1 MAWTTWQVTMQC
13 PDGARDQ
20 AGCGDAGVR
29 GRTWRPQ
36 ENSSLGT
43 ALDPKL
49 EAGKPRVAP
58 SPRISGV
65 LCAYW

>member
-1 MAWTTWQVTMQC
+1 MDEWHATVQC
-13 PDGARDQ
+13 PDSVRSQ
-20 AGCGDAGVR
+20 AGCGDAGFE
-29 GRTWRPQ
+29 GALGGPPQ
-36 ENSSLGT
+36 ENASLGM

-65 LCAYW
+65 LCVYW